1 MGKVRART
9 DEELAARKQEIL
21 SAARDLLMTMNYES
35 ITLAMIAEK
44 TSISRP
50 SMYHYYDKK
59 ECVFVDLI
67 IQEYREWGKQ
77 MGPLLERRCSQEQF
91 CQTMTDILWGHETL
105 LKLLSLHLPIWE
117 PCCGEPILRHFAKET
132 LPFQNTLKEVV
143 TFQFPDAGSEE
154 INLFLIQFSI
164 YCNSLYETKYLAQNQ
179 MNAIREMRFL
189 DFVPPVE
196 EICYDGLMKL
206 SAGLLPK
213 E

>member
-1 MGKVRART
+1 MGKIRART

-21 SAARDLLMTMNYES
+21 SAARDLLMTMSYES
-35 ITLAMIAEK
+35 ITLAAIAEK

-50 SMYHYYDKK
+50 SMYHYYNKK

-67 IQEYREWGKQ
+67 IQEYREWGEQ
-77 MGPLLERRCSQEQF
+77 MGPLLERRCSQEEF

-105 LKLLSLHLPIWE
+105 LKLLSLHLTIWD
-117 PCCGEPILRHFAKET
+117 PSYDDSILRHFAKET

-143 TFQFPDAGSEE
+143 AFQFPDAGSKER
-154 INLFLIQFSI
+154 NMFLIQFSI
-164 YCNSLYETKYLAQNQ
+164 YCNSLYETKYIAQNQ
-179 MNAIREMRFL
+179 MDAIREMRFL
-189 DFVPPVE
+189 DFIPPVK
-196 EICYDGLMKL
+196 EICYDGLIKL